1 MFFIRENYITE
12 ACVSDYKDRGGTINQ
27 KICNIDYTLYCD
39 VLCDSD
45 NSVDEIWDEE
55 SDFSGEILEDN
66 QYELIICRTI

>member
-1 MFFIRENYITE
+1 MFIREGYITN
-12 ACVSDYKDRGGTINQ
+12 ACVSDYKDRDGTINQ
-27 KICNIDYTLYCD
+27 KICNIDYTLYGD
-39 VLCDSD
+39 GLCDSY